1 MEKAYGIYE
10 TAPKIKYLSYEVK
23 EEETDKWIV
32 SLFKKIIAEN
42 LSNLEM
48 SKKLLTRINTKKTTP
63 KQDLCISICI
73 LEQI

>member
-10 TAPKIKYLSYEVK
+10 TAPKIKYLSSEVK
-23 EEETDKWIV
+23 EETDKWIV

-63 KQDLCISICI
+63 K
-73 LEQI
+73 